1 MWADGG
7 YGNEYSNVIV
17 SAPAYAKVT
26 VTAAE
31 APAPEEPEQPREA
44 QSVTTQ
50 MNATMAQLAA
60 TVTEP
65 VFGTTAGEWTVLCL
79 ARGGY
84 YAKDNAYF
92 SDYYNRIVET
102 VNTTATKVDSKL

>member
-1 MWADGG
+1 MYLSIRSFA
-7 YGNEYSNVIV
+7 SRNVFGLCW
-17 SAPAYAKVT
+17 YAEVT

-31 APAPEEPEQPREA
+31 EPVPEEPEQPREA
-44 QSVTTQ
+44 QSVATQ
-50 MNATMAQLAA
+50 LNATMAQLAA

-92 SDYYNRIVET
+92 T
-102 VNTTATKVDSKL
+102 GF